1 MKKYLPHALVLLIA
15 SSVYAFAAEMTDL
28 DTTDGNN
35 TNTTFGLTDNTSPSA
50 VADRYQAYQGA
61 VGRWYADTAS
71 NLTVTSTSSTAYT
84 VTANRTLNTLTD
96 GLNFI
101 IEMTPTSGAS
111 PTLNVSSLGAKRLRT
126 DATNDLATGAIRE
139 GEIIAVT
146 YDATNDIWQVLSQLA
161 VTSGISNVIEDTSP
175 VLGGNLDLGG
185 FTIAEMVTGT
195 DIQVDL
201 DLPTAN
207 EITEA
212 SVTGERVWSPKLISD
227 AVEAHKAADVQ
238 LFNASGTW
246 IKPVTA
252 SAIYIEAWGGGGS
265 GARVSS
271 SVGGAGGGGGG
282 YVWAIMDASAVDAS
296 ETVTIGAGGAAVTGD
311 TTNGNAGGNSS
322 FGTTAFVTAF
332 GGGGAGSG
340 GSGGGGGGGA
350 TSVSAGASS
359 SNDSGANAGTFGGAG
374 AGVNDDGTANYFG
387 GGGGGKEG
395 DGGAAALGGGG
406 GGGGSNSTTAGIGG
420 NTLYGGGGGGG
431 GEQSGGTAGGTSTF
445 GGNGGGG
452 GAGGAGTAG
461 SVPGGGGGGGGFSN
475 NSGAGGNGQVRI
487 ISF

>member
-1 MKKYLPHALVLLIA
+1 MKKYLPHVLILLLA
-15 SSVYAFAAEMTDL
+15 SGVYAYAAEMTDL

-71 NLTVTSTSSTAYT
+71 NLTVTSTSSTAYS

-111 PTLNVSSLGAKRLRT
+111 PTLNVSSLGAKRLRS
-126 DATNDLATGAIRE
+126 DATNDLAAGAIRE

-146 YDATNDIWQVLSQLA
+146 YDATNDVWQVLSQLA

-238 LFNASGTW
+238 IFTASGTW
-246 IKPVTA
+246 QKPVTA
-252 SAIYIEAWGGGGS
+252 TMLYIEAWGGGGS
-265 GARVSS
+265 GARRGSGVHS
-271 SVGGAGGGGGG
+271 GGGGGG
-282 YVWAIMDASAVDAS
+282 SYVWALLKADAVDAS
-296 ETVTIGAGGAAVTGD
+296 ETVTIGAGGAAVSSD
-311 TTNGNAGGNSS
+311 STNGNAGGNST
-322 FGTTAFVTAF
+322 FGTTAFVTA
-332 GGGGAGSG
+332 
-340 GSGGGGGGGA
+340 
-350 TSVSAGASS
+350 
-359 SNDSGANAGTFGGAG
+359 
-374 AGVNDDGTANYFG
+374 Y
-387 GGGGGKEG
+387 
-395 DGGAAALGGGG
+395 
-406 GGGGSNSTTAGIGG
+406 
-420 NTLYGGGGGGG
+420 
-431 GEQSGGTAGGTSTF
+431 
-445 GGNGGGG
+445 GG
-452 GAGGAGTAG
+452 GAGG
-461 SVPGGGGGGGGFSN
+461 
-475 NSGAGGNGQVRI
+475 NSA
-487 ISF
+487 

>member
-28 DTTDGNN
+28 DTTDSNN

-71 NLTVTSTSSTAYT
+71 NLTVTSTSSTAYS

-111 PTLNVSSLGAKRLRT
+111 PTLNVSSLGAKRLRS
-126 DATNDLATGAIRE
+126 DATNDLAAGAIRE

-146 YDATNDIWQVLSQLA
+146 YDATNDVWQVLSQLA

-238 LFNASGTW
+238 IFTASGTW
-246 IKPVTA
+246 QKPVTA
-252 SAIYIEAWGGGGS
+252 TMLYIEAWGGGGS
-265 GARVSS
+265 GAARSS
-271 SVGGAGGGGGG
+271 GVHAGGGGGG
-282 YVWAIMDASAVDAS
+282 SYVWALLKADAVDAS
-296 ETVTIGAGGAAVTGD
+296 ETVTIGAGGAAVSSS
-311 TTNGNAGGNSS
+311 TNGNAGGNST
-322 FGTTAFVTAF
+322 FGTTPFVTAY
-332 GGGGAGSG
+332 GGGAGAQSA
-340 GSGGGGGGGA
+340 SGGGGGGGA
-350 TSVSAGASS
+350 SFLSVGGNASGDNGGS
-359 SNDSGANAGTFGGAG
+359 SGTLGGGAG
-374 AGVNDDGTANYFG
+374 DAGAGTSNAFAASGGGNEDPGGDSIFG
-387 GGGGGKEG
+387 GGG
-395 DGGAAALGGGG
+395 A
-406 GGGGSNSTTAGIGG
+406 GGGSNST
-420 NTLYGGGGGGG
+420 GGGTGGD
-431 GEQSGGTAGGTSTF
+431 SIY
-445 GGNGGGG
+445 GGGG
-452 GAGGAGTAG
+452 GAGGETSGGVSGGSSQYAGKGGNGSIGDGSNGQDGTA
-461 SVPGGGGGGGGFSN
+461 PAGGGGGTANGT
-475 NSGAGGNGQVRI
+475 SGAGGRGEVRI
-487 ISF
+487 TAF